1 MTSIRQKAS
10 SLFKKGPQKAKH
22 DKTVSTQKPE
32 PVPMTSESL
41 PPRPSS
47 IDASISWPSVSEM
60 KDLKRKLQ
68 QLAQT
73 ESSLDAE
80 FGALEIEETGDYG

>member
-1 MTSIRQKAS
+1 MAS

-32 PVPMTSESL
+32 PVLMTSESL

-47 IDASISWPSVSEM
+47 IGHLATITITIVHRAVLLATISLVAQVS
-60 KDLKRKLQ
+60 RV
-68 QLAQT
+68 QLL
-73 ESSLDAE
+73 S
-80 FGALEIEETGDYG
+80 F

>member
-1 MTSIRQKAS
+1 
-10 SLFKKGPQKAKH
+10 
-22 DKTVSTQKPE
+22 
-32 PVPMTSESL
+32 MTSESL

-80 FGALEIEETGDYG
+80 FGALEIEETGDYGRCQP